1 MTTATRVTGPE
12 DTAPATPT
20 DDTAR
25 YRDTGG
31 TIVNNIGPGT
41 LDNPRIAAREAQYGN
56 RQAEIEAVMDID
68 QAAFD
73 RVRELETFMIGRAE
87 NFVAD
92 VMGTTEGS
100 GPRHARRHGLVDK
113 TEEIVTN
120 LNDLVTELERG
131 GSASD
136 LAERFVALQNEA
148 LYTAMPKLS
157 RAMREADSHIPK
169 MQDPYAE
176 VQRLIAK
183 MPFSSFRPIA
193 PAKRR

>member
-1 MTTATRVTGPE
+1 MATATRVTGPE
-12 DTAPATPT
+12 DTAPAAPT
-20 DDTAR
+20 DDAAR
-25 YRDTGG
+25 YRDSGG

-56 RQAEIEAVMDID
+56 RQAEIEAVMAID
-68 QAAFD
+68 ESAFD
-73 RVRELETFMIGRAE
+73 RVRELEAFMIGRAE

-92 VMGTTEGS
+92 VMGSTEGF
-100 GPRHARRHGLVDK
+100 GPRHARRPGLIDK
-113 TEEIVTN
+113 TEEVVTK
-120 LNDLVTELERG
+120 LNNLVTELERG
-131 GSASD
+131 GSTSD

-148 LYTAMPKLS
+148 RHTALPKLS

-169 MQDPYAE
+169 MQNPYAE
-176 VQRLIAK
+176 VQRLITK